1 MKSLRRSLVNKDPPA
16 GNVRISTPLS
26 LPSVS
31 KPPSALL
38 PPSKVIK
45 AVQSYRSQAPQELSF
60 SKGDFFHVI
69 REVDRGASQWYE
81 AHNPMSGARGLV
93 PRNMFEEF
101 GKANAACVLPP
112 RAFLLPTHSPY
123 SQSIGTVAAG
133 PRNALATA
141 PRISTQLPSPQGKQT
156 YYAIV
161 MHDFA
166 AERPDEL
173 DARAGEAITIVAQ
186 SNREWFV
193 GKPIGKLGRPGLIP
207 ISFVEMRDP
216 ASGQPVDDIMA
227 LLDRGEIPQVEEW
240 KKAMNHYKAASI
252 PLGVIDDPSYGP
264 VPNSPF
270 APQGPQPFRDSNNPA
285 PYPSP
290 PSSVGPPEPL
300 QSEPAPPQMDVLQED
315 APISLL
321 PEGVL
326 FSADVGS
333 FHFENGE
340 YWFRINAVFQPEDP
354 NGGGPL
360 PALQLVLF
368 RVYDDFYDFQI
379 TLLDTFPVEAGRA
392 SPPNNPDQPPA
403 RILPYMPGPVPS
415 VDAIITAERC
425 SELDE
430 YVRNLTMLR
439 EIGSE
444 DVLRHELIRSFFS
457 PRSGDAEVEID
468 PVLQPPEVAM
478 QQEEE
483 QYAEHM
489 RSLSVADRQ
498 QDDERYYEQDQGY
511 GGRSSQYE
519 QEQEYGRSSQ
529 YERQDGYGRSNGHE
543 RAPSRTNGARSR
555 QESQPRMPSPSSL
568 QRGASPMPPNA
579 RQQAAEQS
587 QWDGYSQYS
596 EGARPASRTSG
607 SNANAPPISALNPQ
621 SAYVKIKIFDRATD
635 DLIAIRVPPRVTHRQ
650 LMEKV
655 RERLGNEV
663 AVLRYR
669 NSMTGKFD
677 ELEEEELRHWLET
690 ADKLVLYAD

>member
-1 MKSLRRSLVNKDPPA
+1 MKSLRRSLVNKDPPS

-26 LPSVS
+26 LPPVS
-31 KPPSALL
+31 KPPSALQ
-38 PPSKVIK
+38 PPTRVIK

-60 SKGDFFHVI
+60 VKGDFFHVV
-69 REVDRGASQWYE
+69 RDVDRGNSQWYE
-81 AHNPMSGARGLV
+81 AHNPMTGARGLV
-93 PRNMFEEF
+93 PRNVFEEF
-101 GKANAACVLPP
+101 GKANAAQV
-112 RAFLLPTHSPY
+112 A
-123 SQSIGTVAAG
+123 TVSAG
-133 PRNALATA
+133 PRNTLSAA
-141 PRISTQLPSPQGKQT
+141 PRIGSGSGPSPVSPGGKQT

-216 ASGQPVDDIMA
+216 ATGQPVEDIMA
-227 LLDRGEIPQVEEW
+227 LLDRGEIPLVEEW
-240 KKAMNHYKAASI
+240 KKAMNQYKAASI
-252 PLGVIDDPSYGP
+252 PLGVIDDPAYGP
-264 VPNSPF
+264 VPNSPY
-270 APQGPQPFRDSNNPA
+270 APQGPGSRNSTNAA

-300 QSEPAPPQMDVLQED
+300 QSDPAAQQPDMQQQED
-315 APISLL
+315 SPISML
-321 PEGVL
+321 PEGIL

-340 YWFRINAVFQPEDP
+340 YWFRINAVYQPEDP

-392 SPPNNPDQPPA
+392 SPPSNPDQPPS

-415 VDAIITAERC
+415 VDAIVTAERC
-425 SELDE
+425 TELDE

-439 EIGSE
+439 DIGAE
-444 DVLRHELIRSFFS
+444 HILRHELIRTFFA

-468 PVLQPPEVAM
+468 PVLQPEEVGL

-483 QYAEHM
+483 QYADQM
-489 RSLSVADRQ
+489 RSLSVADN
-498 QDDERYYEQDQGY
+498 DPRYYDYDRQDPQQG
-511 GGRSSQYE
+511 
-519 QEQEYGRSSQ
+519 YGRSSQ
-529 YERQDGYGRSNGHE
+529 YERDQRDGYGRSSQHE
-543 RAPSRTNGARSR
+543 RAPSRSNGTRSR
-555 QESQPRMPSPSSL
+555 QDSQPRQPSPP
-568 QRGASPMPPNA
+568 RGDPYVDD
-579 RQQAAEQS
+579 RGKI
-587 QWDGYSQYS
+587 QWDYSRYTDS
-596 EGARPASRTSG
+596 TGAPYVPPEPAAVRPPSRTSAG
-607 SNANAPPISALNPQ
+607 NANAPPISATNSQ
-621 SAYVKIKIFDRATD
+621 AAYVKIKIFDRATD
-635 DLIAIRVPPRVTHRQ
+635 DLIAIRVPPRVSHRQ

-663 AVLRYR
+663 RVLRYR

-677 ELEEEELRHWLET
+677 PLEEAELARWLKT
-690 ADKLVLYAD
+690 AEKLVLYAD

>member
-60 SKGDFFHVI
+60 TKGDFFHVI
-69 REVDRGASQWYE
+69 RDVDRGASQWYE

-101 GKANAACVLPP
+101 GKANAA
-112 RAFLLPTHSPY
+112 
-123 SQSIGTVAAG
+123 QSIGTVAAG
-133 PRNALATA
+133 PRNALSMPAA
-141 PRISTQLPSPQGKQT
+141 PRPGAGQPPSPQGKQT

-216 ASGQPVDDIMA
+216 ATGQPVDDIMA
-227 LLDRGEIPQVEEW
+227 LLDRGEIPLVEEW
-240 KKAMNHYKAASI
+240 KKAMNQYKAASI

-270 APQGPQPFRDSNNPA
+270 APQGPQSRDSNGNPA

-300 QSEPAPPQMDVLQED
+300 QSEPVPPPQMEAPQED
-315 APISLL
+315 SPTSLL
-321 PEGVL
+321 PEGIL

-354 NGGGPL
+354 NGGDPL

-392 SPPNNPDQPPA
+392 PPPNNPDQPPS

-425 SELDE
+425 TELDE

-439 EIGSE
+439 DIGAE
-444 DVLRHELIRSFFS
+444 HILRHELMRSFFS

-468 PVLQPPEVAM
+468 PVLQPPEVGL
-478 QQEEE
+478 QEEEE
-483 QYAEHM
+483 QYADQM
-489 RSLSVADRQ
+489 RALSVADRQ
-498 QDDERYYEQDQGY
+498 TEEERGYDDRYYDDQGY

-519 QEQEYGRSSQ
+519 QDQGYGRSSQ
-529 YERQDGYGRSNGHE
+529 YERQDGYGRSSGHE
-543 RAPSRTNGARSR
+543 RAPSRSNGARSR
-555 QESQPRMPSPSSL
+555 QDSQPRMPSPSSL
-568 QRGASPMPPNA
+568 QRGSSPMPPNA

-596 EGARPASRTSG
+596 EGNTNGYGGSVRPTSRTSG
-607 SNANAPPISALNPQ
+607 SNLNAPPISNSNPQ
-621 SAYVKIKIFDRATD
+621 AAYVKIKIFNRGSD

-650 LMEKV
+650 LLDKV
-655 RERLGNEV
+655 RERLGNNV
-663 AVLRYR
+663 TALRYR
-669 NSMTGKFD
+669 NSMTGQFD
-677 ELEEEELRHWLET
+677 ELEEDELHHWLDT
-690 ADKLVLYAD
+690 ADKLVLYAN